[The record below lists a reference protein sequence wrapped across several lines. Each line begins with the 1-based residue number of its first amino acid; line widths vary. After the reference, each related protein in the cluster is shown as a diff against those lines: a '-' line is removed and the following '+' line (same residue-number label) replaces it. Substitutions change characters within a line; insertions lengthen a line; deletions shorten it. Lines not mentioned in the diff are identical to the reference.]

1 MKIHEMIIFTAF
13 YFLTSVAIVRQET
26 GPKLTGILISIN
38 IVPFASISFIIFTL
52 RIDLLKKKSGVYC
65 CPSSSG
71 NGQQTRTMYNYR
83 EAGYKM
89 KTKHQTDRNR
99 LQSYCSYI

>member
-52 RIDLLKKKSGVYC
+52 RID
-65 CPSSSG
+65 
-71 NGQQTRTMYNYR
+71 
-83 EAGYKM
+83 
-89 KTKHQTDRNR
+89 
-99 LQSYCSYI
+99 